1 MCLTTYFKHFFMEL
15 FDLSSNLNNLSESL
29 SIKNFLVDSSVNF
42 LVDLT
47 M

>member
-1 MCLTTYFKHFFMEL
+1 MEL
-15 FDLSSNLNNLSESL
+15 FDFNSNPNNLSESL
-29 SIKNFLVDSSVNF
+29 SIKAFLVDSSVNI